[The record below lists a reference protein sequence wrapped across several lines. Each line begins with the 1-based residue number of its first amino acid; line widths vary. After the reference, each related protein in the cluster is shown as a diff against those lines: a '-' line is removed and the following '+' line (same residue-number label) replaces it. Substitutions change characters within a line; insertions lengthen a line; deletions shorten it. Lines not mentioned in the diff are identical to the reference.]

1 MKTRY
6 KVVLIAVCA
15 YFGVFL
21 VPVIAS
27 NVYCDFISQ
36 EICTSRITGVTL
48 PPFNLIMPELPND
61 DCLVNN
67 NGILEPCYN
76 EPGLIEWPFPPR
88 MEDNPERNCDV
99 EFTDVEKL
107 PPCTSDRTA
116 CFGNHAN
123 LCDPSGWDCTHAEE
137 FFEEIIENEN

>member
-36 EICTSRITGVTL
+36 EICTSRITGVIL
-48 PPFNLIMPELPND
+48 LPFNMILPSLPSD

-67 NGILEPCYN
+67 NGILEPCYG
-76 EPGLIEWPFPPR
+76 EPGLVEWPFSPR
-88 MEDNPERNCDV
+88 MEDHPERNCDV
-99 EFTDVEKL
+99 ECTDGGKM
-107 PPCTSDRTA
+107 PPCTSGRTA
-116 CFGNHAN
+116 CFDNHAN
-123 LCDPSGWDCTHAEE
+123 LCDPSGWDCSYYEE
-137 FFEEIIENEN
+137 FFEEIMENEN